1 MTYRRFD
8 KIEGNFRERNFI
20 EGIKSL
26 NFLGRSFNNKDNL
39 RALMTQLTVLMIRQS
54 HLFNINKSVAFL
66 LI

>member
-1 MTYRRFD
+1 MTYCRFN

-20 EGIKSL
+20 EGIKNL

-39 RALMTQLTVLMIRQS
+39 RALMTQLTALMIRQS

-66 LI
+66 LT

>member
-1 MTYRRFD
+1 MAYRQFI

-20 EGIKSL
+20 EGIKGL

-39 RALMTQLTVLMIRQS
+39 RALMTQLSALMIGQS
-54 HLFNINKSVAFL
+54 HLFNVNKSVAFL

>member
-1 MTYRRFD
+1 MTYCRFN

-20 EGIKSL
+20 EGIKNL

-66 LI
+66 LT

>member
-1 MTYRRFD
+1 MAYRQFI

-20 EGIKSL
+20 EGIEGL

-39 RALMTQLTVLMIRQS
+39 RALMTQLSALMIGQS
-54 HLFNINKSVAFL
+54 HLFNVNKSVAFL